1 MPAFSFC
8 FLYHHL
14 HQPTLFTLFTLTM
27 KFSTIFAF
35 GLASLSVASPIEKRE
50 AAPLTSTTDSVTSAV
65 SGLDS
70 TLGLIVSDVVG
81 LLGKVV
87 TDVEDIASAAGV
99 DVSGLL
105 DLTGISLTKRSEP
118 EDSEVKRSVL
128 DVTTKVEAL
137 ITDVLGELVTLSTTS
152 GVNLVGSILSVLKL

>member
-1 MPAFSFC
+1 
-8 FLYHHL
+8 
-14 HQPTLFTLFTLTM
+14 M

-50 AAPLTSTTDSVTSAV
+50 AASLTSTTDSVTSAV

-99 DVSGLL
+99 D
-105 DLTGISLTKRSEP
+105 IRAE
-118 EDSEVKRSVL
+118 ESEVKRSVL